1 MMNIYILIEC
11 CELLIALIYVIRSR
25 QKESHWTLL
34 TFIGMIGAL
43 IIDIFIFHG
52 EKSVWAWL
60 LLNVPFSIFIYE
72 KVLRKLVLAVYR
84 RILVSISLL
93 PNTGAVSADE
103 LRSSVASLL
112 LALLARVAD
121 LLRYFH
127 Q

>member
-1 MMNIYILIEC
+1 MMNLQLFLEY
-11 CELLIALIYVIRSR
+11 CELVIALIYVTRSG

-34 TFIGMIGAL
+34 IFWGMIGAL
-43 IIDIFIFHG
+43 MIDIFMLHG

-84 RILVSISLL
+84 RFLVCFSMFLDA
-93 PNTGAVSADE
+93 GAGWSDE
-103 LRSSVASLL
+103 LHSSVAPLL
-112 LALLARVAD
+112 LTLLAKAAD
-121 LLRYFH
+121 LLRCFR